1 MVINDCFKFYFY
13 FYEIDLYY
21 FTGCTNGCTTQS
33 ADETFFSTKP
43 TAFYE
48 AGRVVQQLNGEVPI
62 INIYRPLLFFCVTD
76 DIFRGD

>member
-1 MVINDCFKFYFY
+1 M
-13 FYEIDLYY
+13 YY
-21 FTGCTNGCTTQS
+21 FTGCTTQS

-62 INIYRPLLFFCVTD
+62 INRPLLFFLVTD
-76 DIFRGD
+76 DIFREI